1 MIEKTVYISPKH
13 EGVCNLMVMVI
24 KGFCCSYNRA
34 LFSAIVLATTK
45 LMIPAV
51 LVGTYA
57 LLSIRADG
65 TTMLDFIKYG
75 IKFFI
80 STQQY
85 YEWDLKDETFPKQN
99 KTKVGDENGKKEK

>member
-1 MIEKTVYISPKH
+1 MKKQYIYPQNMRASATLWLWSLKDF
-13 EGVCNLMVMVI
+13 VVVI
-24 KGFCCSYNRA
+24 IGA

-57 LLSIRADG
+57 LLSVRADE

-85 YEWDLKDETFPKQN
+85 YEWGLKDETFPKQN